1 MSMQQNRSKTPLSS
15 ILQASKNSN
24 ASGANILKLTQ
35 ENIINTIPNAT
46 DFKRRPNS
54 AKNSEYS
61 IPMYDTMSV
70 ASTRSRTKSSHTS
83 EKNNT
88 NDDDDVSVLSF
99 NSSYS
104 TKQINNETSNETNEA
119 EKMKKNDDDDD
130 NISVISFQSNFSE
143 YTNHDNKTITKDIL
157 ENSKKSISNLP
168 TDIYKILKTFHNTK
182 DDVKYRS
189 KFQIPSEFNV
199 YYYLLRY
206 PRFGNIYDYNYKKVV
221 GLYKHYFE
229 VGKQTH
235 PMDDKYYRIRY
246 SIPDIFDYE
255 TYYKRYEA
263 QLKNIRLK
271 HDNVSVYRYYY
282 RHGFRSFPLDT
293 YYLRLYMKIHKYFD
307 IQILFQRY
315 NELKDFEETFN
326 TNNEI
331 EIYNFYNSIN
341 KDKFCLDDQYFRLFF
356 HIPDDFKIKCYR
368 KRYNHI
374 SEIVSLEKQEDCET
388 YAYFEKSGKNNYPL
402 DEKYYFILNS
412 VSRYFDTIIYKKR
425 YNENFQTNDS
435 YEKIT
440 NFYSQHLD
448 SHPLDEQYF
457 GMKYNIQDD
466 FNWKKYG
473 EAFSQYFDNIE
484 DARNMGKMYEL
495 YHKKFHEKYE
505 KKIYDHY
512 LILKNDLSSVNK
524 ELYNKLYLFM
534 FEHVDD
540 ETFNRFSDW
549 KLTYSNIYGA
559 MLNATTKDDFI
570 FRKKMSL
577 LLRKCNFS
585 SERDYRAYIRVSDF
599 CELEEYYQPMTTKH
613 IKQVTKYYTENELV
627 EKRPVYRRRMV
638 AKKSEELTEEE
649 KGGKIDPNE
658 DKNRLAE
665 LLKKYNKDEPQP
677 NHVPTNKANNISA
690 PNFAALGSLNLGKV
704 ISTLRDKRN
713 KKNNTNEEQN
723 KIELQTQPQSEPE
736 PQQLIQQVNINSN
749 NSNNSKSKVND
760 LLEKIT
766 KGMSEGADLQTI
778 AQELKQK

>member
-1 MSMQQNRSKTPLSS
+1 MQQNRSKTPLSS

-24 ASGANILKLTQ
+24 SSGANILKLTQ

-83 EKNNT
+83 GKNNT
-88 NDDDDVSVLSF
+88 NDDDDISVLSF

-104 TKQINNETSNETNEA
+104 TKQINNETEDETNET
-119 EKMKKNDDDDD
+119 EKMKKKDDDDD

-402 DEKYYFILNS
+402 DERYYFILNS
-412 VSRYFDTIIYKKR
+412 VPDYFDIISYKKR

-440 NFYSQHLD
+440 NFYSQHVN

-457 GMKYNIQDD
+457 EMKYNIQDD

-505 KKIYDHY
+505 KKMYDHY

-534 FEHVDD
+534 FEDVDD

-549 KLTYSNIYGA
+549 KLTYSNIYSA
-559 MLNATTKDDFI
+559 MLNAKMKDDFI

-599 CELEEYYQPMTTKH
+599 CELEEYYQSMTTKH
-613 IKQVTKYYTENELV
+613 IKQITKYYTEKELV

-649 KGGKIDPNE
+649 KGDKIDPNE
-658 DKNRLAE
+658 DKNKLTE
-665 LLKKYNKDEPQP
+665 LLKKYNKDEPQT
-677 NHVPTNKANNISA
+677 NYVPTNKANNISA

-704 ISTLRDKRN
+704 ISTIRDKRN

-723 KIELQTQPQSEPE
+723 KIEPQPQPEPEPE